1 MSDLC
6 VIHFGL
12 ALAYLALVA
21 IDLRLPSGI
30 RQ

>member
-1 MSDLC
+1 MSDLG
-6 VIHFGL
+6 VILFGL
-12 ALAYLALVA
+12 ALAYFVLVA